1 MRKIVLGSRI
11 SFGDFVLLPEAG
23 QLYRRGVLIKSARP
37 LEIALLAL
45 LVERAGEK
53 VTNAEIM
60 QRLWPDQIPPKNR
73 LNVVMSTLRSR
84 LTDTNSKQRKYIST
98 LADGYCFVHTVDRIE
113 RSGNAANHA
122 EAEHAVRAGMRRLDS
137 RREPSLRESVAHFQ
151 QAIDSDSSHV
161 QAWVGLATAQIM
173 MAIHC
178 AEFPEDAFGKARAAA
193 EEALR
198 IDPANLD
205 AETIVAWVQLCFERD
220 WIAARAA
227 FDQNLKRKPDSF
239 FAHNGMSLLQLAMG
253 NSQENLNS
261 MVRAIRLN
269 PLSSALR
276 SLLAHS
282 YYTARRYEKAIEMGR
297 RALASDPASCIAHVV
312 LALSQLKLNDTQEA
326 LQHLNLARQ
335 HSGESRVYIGFW
347 GYGHALAGLP
357 SEAEEAL
364 DRLLSL
370 PSHEYIP
377 SYFVGLIHL
386 GLERAKEAIEWLERA
401 CDERSHWVLFLNS
414 DPAFDALRGESRF
427 NSLLDRV
434 GLTKAAI
441 EARADSALTRKLR

>member
-1 MRKIVLGSRI
+1 MRRIVLGSRI
-11 SFGDFVLLPEAG
+11 SFGDFLLLPEAG
-23 QLYRRGVLIKSARP
+23 QLYRRGVLITSARP

-53 VTNAEIM
+53 VTKAEIM
-60 QRLWPDQIPPKNR
+60 R
-73 LNVVMSTLRSR
+73 LNVLMSTLRSR
-84 LTDTNSKQRKYIST
+84 LSDTNSKQRKYIAT
-98 LADGYCFVHTVDRIE
+98 LADGYCFIHPVDRIE
-113 RSGNAANHA
+113 HSNNAANQS
-122 EAEHAVRAGMRRLDS
+122 EAEHAFRVGMLRLDS
-137 RREPSLRESVAHFQ
+137 RQEPSLRESVAYFRK
-151 QAIDSDSSHV
+151 AIDFNPSYV

-178 AEFPEDAFGKARAAA
+178 AESPEDAFGKARAAA

-227 FDQNLKRKPDSF
+227 FDRTLKRKPDSF

-261 MVRAIRLN
+261 MVKAVRLN

-312 LALSQLKLNDTQEA
+312 LALSLLKLNDTQEA

-335 HSGESRVYIGFW
+335 LSGESRVYIGFW

-357 SEAEEAL
+357 SEAEKAL
-364 DRLLSL
+364 DLLLSL

-386 GLERAKEAIEWLERA
+386 GLGRAKDAIEWLERA
-401 CDERSHWVLFLNS
+401 CDERSHWVLFLSS
-414 DPAFDALRGESRF
+414 DPAFDALREESRF

-434 GLTKAAI
+434 GLTKAGIATRV
-441 EARADSALTRKLR
+441 EAALTRRRL